1 METLQNH
8 IGGRWAEPVGED
20 VVAVVNPA
28 TEEAFA
34 QFRAGNADDVGRAV
48 AGAGAAQPAWAA
60 LTVARRVELIHAW
73 ADTIAAHAAELAE
86 LECREMGKPVGIGQ
100 SFIAGAVAGLKAA
113 ADQALTYPFTET
125 VTGTGPDPKPD
136 AHTDTGPGTGTGTGT
151 SSGTGTGTRPV
162 TDAGPQG
169 ERTDIVRHPLG
180 VTAVITP
187 WNFPV
192 VMVLGALGPLLAAGN
207 TVVVKPSE
215 RSPVSTVRLFELAAA
230 TGLPP
235 GVLNLVLG
243 DARTGAALTE
253 HEDVRLVHFTG
264 SVGAGRA
271 VGTATG
277 RRLSRSVL
285 ELGGKDPV
293 VIDAGVDPVATA
305 QAVAFGAFIN
315 TGQICTSMERIYVHE
330 RIADDF
336 VEALVAAAGTFAV
349 GDGLDP
355 ATMLGPLVDEQQ
367 RDTVRRH
374 VEDAVQKGATLRAG
388 GAVPERPGYFY
399 PATVLTGVDDTM
411 LVMTEET
418 FGPVAPVSVVPSFE
432 EGLIRAAASRYGLA
446 ATVYTD
452 DPDHVAAAALLPVG
466 VVWVNQWQGG
476 GPERLY
482 EPARDSG
489 MGATGARAAYDAATR
504 PATVHIAA
512 TVPAAATSPAAGR

>member
-1 METLQNH
+1 MTMETLQNF
-8 IGGRWAEPVGED
+8 IGGRWEEPAGED

-28 TEEAFA
+28 TEEAVA
-34 QFRAGNADDVGRAV
+34 HFRAGNADDVDRAV
-48 AGAGAAQPAWAA
+48 TAAVATQPAWAA
-60 LTVARRVELIHAW
+60 FTVAERVNSIHAW
-73 ADTIAAHAAELAE
+73 ADEIVVHAAELAE
-86 LECREMGKPVGIGQ
+86 LECREMGKPIALGQ
-100 SFIAGAVAGLKAA
+100 SFIEGAAAGLKAA
-113 ADQALTYPFTET
+113 ADQALTYPFGET
-125 VTGTGPDPKPD
+125 VTGP
-136 AHTDTGPGTGTGTGT
+136 A
-151 SSGTGTGTRPV
+151 
-162 TDAGPQG
+162 G

-180 VTAVITP
+180 ATAVITP

-215 RSPVSTVRLFELAAA
+215 RSPISTVRLVELAAS
-230 TGLPP
+230 TGLPA

-243 DARTGAALTE
+243 DGRTGAALTE
-253 HEDVRLVHFTG
+253 HEDVQLVHFTG

-277 RRLSRSVL
+277 HRLRRCVL

-293 VIDAGVDPVATA
+293 LIDAGVDPVATA
-305 QAVAFGAFIN
+305 QAVAFGAFVN

-330 RIADDF
+330 RIADEF
-336 VEALVAAAGTFAV
+336 VEALVAAAQTFTL
-349 GDGLDP
+349 GDGTDP
-355 ATMLGPLVDEQQ
+355 GTVLGPLVDARQ
-367 RDTVRRH
+367 RETVRRH
-374 VEDAVQKGATLRAG
+374 VEDAVHKGATVRTG
-388 GAVPERPGYFY
+388 GAAPERPGYFY
-399 PATVLTGVDDTM
+399 PATVLTDVDDTM

-418 FGPVAPVSVVPSFE
+418 FGPIAPVVVVSSFE
-432 EGLIRAAASRYGLA
+432 EGLACAADSRYGLA

-452 DPDHVAAAALLPVG
+452 DPDHIAVAAHLPVG

-504 PATVHIAA
+504 PAAVHIAA
-512 TVPAAATSPAAGR
+512 TAPTAGR

>member
-1 METLQNH
+1 MATTMETLQNF
-8 IGGRWAEPVGED
+8 IGGRWEEPVGED
-20 VVAVVNPA
+20 AVAVVNPA
-28 TEEAFA
+28 TEKAFA
-34 QFRAGNADDVGRAV
+34 HFRASCADDVDRAVAV
-48 AGAGAAQPAWAA
+48 AGAAQSAWAA
-60 LTVARRVELIHAW
+60 LTVARRVERIHAW
-73 ADTIAAHAAELAE
+73 ADTIAAHAEELAE
-86 LECREMGKPVGIGQ
+86 LECREMGKPVGIGL

-113 ADQALTYPFTET
+113 ADQALTYPFSET
-125 VTGTGPDPKPD
+125 VTGPGP
-136 AHTDTGPGTGTGTGT
+136 A
-151 SSGTGTGTRPV
+151 
-162 TDAGPQG
+162 G

-215 RSPVSTVRLFELAAA
+215 RSPVSTVRLFELAASA
-230 TGLPP
+230 GLPP

-243 DARTGAALTE
+243 DGRTGAALTE
-253 HEDVRLVHFTG
+253 HEEVRLVHFTG

-271 VGTATG
+271 VGSATG
-277 RRLSRSVL
+277 GRLSRSVL
-285 ELGGKDPV
+285 ELGGKDPA
-293 VIDAGVDPVATA
+293 VIDDGVDPVATA

-330 RIADDF
+330 RIADGF
-336 VEALVAAAGTFAV
+336 VEALAAAAGTFTI

-355 ATMLGPLVDEQQ
+355 ATVLGPLVDARQ

-374 VEDAVQKGATLRAG
+374 VEDAVHKGATVRAG
-388 GAVPERPGYFY
+388 GVVPERPGYFY

-418 FGPVAPVSVVPSFE
+418 FGPVAPVTVVSSFE
-432 EGLIRAAASRYGLA
+432 EGLTRAAASRYGLA

-452 DPDHVAAAALLPVG
+452 DPDHIAAAAQLPVG

-504 PATVHIAA
+504 PAAVHIAA
-512 TVPAAATSPAAGR
+512 TAPAAGR

>member
-1 METLQNH
+1 METLQNF
-8 IGGRWAEPVGED
+8 IGGRWEEAVGED

-34 QFRAGNADDVGRAV
+34 HFRAGNAADVERAV
-48 AGAGAAQPAWAA
+48 AAAGAAQSQWAA
-60 LTVARRVELIHAW
+60 LTVARRVEQIHAW
-73 ADTIAAHAAELAE
+73 ADAIAAHTDELAE
-86 LECREMGKPVGIGQ
+86 LECREMGKPVGIGRT
-100 SFIAGAVAGLKAA
+100 FIAGAVAGLKAA
-113 ADQALTYPFTET
+113 ADQALTYPFSET
-125 VTGTGPDPKPD
+125 V
-136 AHTDTGPGTGTGTGT
+136 AGPG
-151 SSGTGTGTRPV
+151 P
-162 TDAGPQG
+162 AG

-215 RSPVSTVRLFELAAA
+215 LSPVSTVRLLELAASA
-230 TGLPP
+230 GLPP

-243 DARTGAALTE
+243 DGRTGAALAE
-253 HEDVRLVHFTG
+253 HEGVRLVHFTG

-271 VGTATG
+271 VGAATG
-277 RRLSRSVL
+277 HRLSRSVL
-285 ELGGKDPV
+285 ELGGKDAA

-330 RIADDF
+330 RIADEF
-336 VEALVAAAGTFAV
+336 VEALTAAARTFTV
-349 GDGLDP
+349 GDGLEP
-355 ATMLGPLVDEQQ
+355 ATMLGPLVDARQ
-367 RDTVRRH
+367 RETVRRH
-374 VEDAVQKGATLRAG
+374 VEDAVSKGATVRAG
-388 GAVPERPGYFY
+388 GALPERPGYFY

-418 FGPVAPVSVVPSFE
+418 FGPVAPVTVVSSFE
-432 EGLIRAAASRYGLA
+432 EGLTRAAASRFGLA

-452 DPDHVAAAALLPVG
+452 DPNHIAAAAHLPVG
-466 VVWVNQWQGG
+466 VVWINQWQGG

-504 PATVHIAA
+504 PAAVHIAA
-512 TVPAAATSPAAGR
+512 TAPAGAL